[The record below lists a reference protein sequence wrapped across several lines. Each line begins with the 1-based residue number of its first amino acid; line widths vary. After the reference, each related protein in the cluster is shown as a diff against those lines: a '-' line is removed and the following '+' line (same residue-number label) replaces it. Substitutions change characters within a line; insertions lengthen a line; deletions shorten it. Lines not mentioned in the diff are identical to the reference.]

1 MNSISI
7 SKRLALLVLGLLG
20 LLALVV
26 LIALMRLDSSNN
38 TLRSLYD
45 DRMVPVKQL
54 NMVADAYA
62 VGVVDT
68 THKLRDGSVK
78 PEAAARAIEQAMK
91 SADTQWKAYLATEL
105 TKDEQALINK
115 TKPAL
120 KTADVAAAK
129 LLELARAGNL
139 EAAARFAGSEMY
151 PAIDP
156 LAADLQELIDLQLTV
171 AESEYKASQ
180 AAFKTL
186 LWTSIIVFLITLA
199 VAAVLSLMI
208 VRSITRPLKEAVE
221 IAETVAA
228 GDLRRKIEFSGSDET
243 AQLLGA
249 LSKMNQG
256 LVDIVSQVR
265 DCAES
270 ITSGSTE
277 IASGS
282 MDLSQ
287 RTEEQA
293 SSLEETAASMEE
305 LTSTVKQN
313 SLTSEEANNLAAQA
327 SGVAGK
333 GGQVVQ
339 GVVITM
345 GQITDQSKKI
355 SDIIGVIDG
364 IAFQTNIL
372 ALNAAVEAARAGE
385 QGRGFAVV
393 ASEVRS
399 LASRSAEA
407 AKEIKTLIGASVER
421 VETGASQVA
430 EAGRTMQ
437 DIVSQVQRVSQ
448 LLAEISLASR
458 EQSQGIDQISDAVM
472 QMDQVTQQ
480 NAALVEES
488 AAAAESL
495 KLQAQTL
502 SRVVSLF
509 KL

>member
-7 SKRLALLVLGLLG
+7 SKRLALLVVGLLG

-26 LIALMRLDSSNN
+26 LVSLMRLDSSNN
-38 TLRSLYD
+38 TLRSLYG

-54 NMVADAYA
+54 NEVADGYA
-62 VGVVDT
+62 IGVVDSA
-68 THKLRDGSVK
+68 HKLRDGGMK
-78 PEAAARAIEQAMK
+78 PDAAVRAIEQALK
-91 SADTQWKAYLATEL
+91 TVDKEWKAYLATEL
-105 TKDEQALINK
+105 TKEEQALIDK
-115 TKPAL
+115 TRPAL
-120 KTADVAAAK
+120 KAAEGAAAK

-139 EAAARFAGSEMY
+139 EGVAKFAGAEMY

-156 LAADLQELIDLQLTV
+156 LAGDLQELIDLQLTV

-180 AAFKTL
+180 EAFKAL
-186 LWTSIIVFLITLA
+186 LWTSIIVFLLTLV
-199 VAAVLSLMI
+199 VAAVLSVMI
-208 VRSITRPLKEAVE
+208 VRSITGPLKEAVE

-249 LSKMNQG
+249 LAKMNQG

-313 SLTSEEANNLAAQA
+313 SMTSEEANSLAAKA

-339 GVVITM
+339 GVVTTM

-407 AKEIKTLIGASVER
+407 AKEIKNLIGASVER
-421 VETGASQVA
+421 VEAGAAQVT
-430 EAGRTMQ
+430 EAGRTMD

>member
-26 LIALMRLDSSNN
+26 VISLTRLDSSND
-38 TLRSLYD
+38 TLRSLYG
-45 DRMVPVKQL
+45 DRMVPIKQL
-54 NMVADAYA
+54 SQVADGYA
-62 VGVVDT
+62 IGVVDT
-68 THKLRDGSVK
+68 AHKLRDGSVK
-78 PEAAARAIEQAMK
+78 ADAAVRAIEQSLKAV
-91 SADTQWKAYLATEL
+91 DVQWKAYLATEL
-105 TKDEQALINK
+105 TKEETVLIDK

-120 KTADVAAAK
+120 KAAEGAAAK
-129 LLELARAGNL
+129 LLELARAGNI
-139 EAAARFAGSEMY
+139 EGVAKFAATDMY

-156 LAADLQELIDLQLTV
+156 LAGDLQELIDLQLNV

-186 LWTSIIVFLITLA
+186 LWTSVIVFLLTLV
-199 VAAVLSLMI
+199 VAGVLSLMI
-208 VRSITRPLKEAVE
+208 VRSITRPLREAVE

-270 ITSGSTE
+270 ITAGSSE
-277 IASGS
+277 IARGS
-282 MDLSQ
+282 LDLSQ

-313 SLTSEEANNLAAQA
+313 SMTSEEANNLAAKA

-339 GVVITM
+339 GVVTTM
-345 GQITDQSKKI
+345 GQITDQSRKI

-421 VETGASQVA
+421 VETGAGQVT
-430 EAGRTMQ
+430 EAGRTMD

-495 KLQAQTL
+495 KVQAQTL
-502 SRVVSLF
+502 SRVVALF

>member
-7 SKRLALLVLGLLG
+7 SKRLAFLVLGLLG

-26 LIALMRLDSSNN
+26 LISLMRLDRSND
-38 TLRSLYD
+38 TLRSLYG
-45 DRMVPVKQL
+45 DRMVPIKQL
-54 NMVADAYA
+54 NAVADGYA
-62 VGVVDT
+62 VAVVDGA
-68 THKLRDGSVK
+68 HKMRAGALK
-78 PEAAARAIEQAMK
+78 PDAGIKAIEQALK
-91 SADTQWKAYLATEL
+91 DVDKNWKEYLATEL
-105 TKDEQALINK
+105 TKEEQGLIDK

-120 KTADVAAAK
+120 KTAEAAAGK
-129 LLELARAGNL
+129 LLELARSGNMEGL
-139 EAAARFAGSEMY
+139 AKFAETEMY

-156 LAADLQELIDLQLTV
+156 LSGDIQELIDLQLRV
-171 AESEYKASQ
+171 AEEEYKASQ
-180 AAFKTL
+180 DAFKTL
-186 LWTSIIVFLITLA
+186 LWSSIVVFLITLG
-199 VAAVLSLMI
+199 AASVLSLMI
-208 VRSITRPLKEAVE
+208 VRSITGPLKEAVD
-221 IAETVAA
+221 IAETVAS
-228 GDLRRKIEFSGSDET
+228 GDLRKRIEVKGNDET

-249 LSKMNQG
+249 LAKMNQG

-270 ITSGSTE
+270 ITAGSSE
-277 IASGS
+277 IARGS
-282 MDLSQ
+282 LDLSQ

-313 SLTSEEANNLAAQA
+313 SMTSDEANRLAASA
-327 SGVAGK
+327 SSVAGK
-333 GGQVVQ
+333 GGDVVQ
-339 GVVITM
+339 GVVTTM

-393 ASEVRS
+393 AGEVRT
-399 LASRSAEA
+399 LASRSADA
-407 AKEIKTLIGASVER
+407 AKEIKTLIQASVER
-421 VETGASQVA
+421 VETGAGQVA
-430 EAGRTMQ
+430 EAGRTMD

-448 LLAEISLASR
+448 LISEISLASR

-488 AAAAESL
+488 AAAADSL
-495 KLQAQTL
+495 QQQAQTL
-502 SRVVSLF
+502 SKVVALF

>member
-20 LLALVV
+20 LLALAV
-26 LIALMRLDSSNN
+26 LVALLRLDHSND
-38 TLRSLYD
+38 TLRSLYG
-45 DRMVPVKQL
+45 DRMVPIKQL
-54 NMVADAYA
+54 NQVADAYA

-68 THKLRDGSVK
+68 AHKLRDGGMK
-78 PEAAARAIEQAMK
+78 PDGAARAIEEAQK
-91 SADTQWKAYLATEL
+91 TADKQWKAYLATEL
-105 TKDEQALINK
+105 TSDEQRLIDK
-115 TKPAL
+115 TRPAL
-120 KTADVAAAK
+120 KTADTAAIK
-129 LLELARAGNL
+129 LLELTRAGNI
-139 EAAARFAGSEMY
+139 EAVAKFAASEMY

-156 LAADLQELIDLQLTV
+156 LASDLQDLIDLQLTV
-171 AESEYKASQ
+171 AESEYQASQ

-186 LWTSIIVFLITLA
+186 LWSSIVVFVITLV
-199 VAAVLSLMI
+199 VAGVLSLVI
-208 VRSITRPLKEAVE
+208 VRSITRPLKQAVE

-228 GDLRRKIEFSGSDET
+228 GDLRQRIEFSGSDET

-249 LSKMNQG
+249 LAKMNQG

-270 ITSGSTE
+270 ITSGSSE
-277 IASGS
+277 IARGS

-313 SLTSEEANNLAAQA
+313 SMTSEEANRLAAQA
-327 SGVAGK
+327 SGVAAK

-339 GVVITM
+339 GVVTTM
-345 GQITDQSKKI
+345 GQITEQSRKI

-393 ASEVRS
+393 AGEVRT
-399 LASRSAEA
+399 LASRSADA
-407 AKEIKTLIGASVER
+407 AKEIKILIGASVER
-421 VETGASQVA
+421 VETGAGQVT
-430 EAGRTMQ
+430 EAGRTMD

-488 AAAAESL
+488 AAAADSL
-495 KLQAQTL
+495 QQQAQTL
-502 SRVVSLF
+502 SRVVALF